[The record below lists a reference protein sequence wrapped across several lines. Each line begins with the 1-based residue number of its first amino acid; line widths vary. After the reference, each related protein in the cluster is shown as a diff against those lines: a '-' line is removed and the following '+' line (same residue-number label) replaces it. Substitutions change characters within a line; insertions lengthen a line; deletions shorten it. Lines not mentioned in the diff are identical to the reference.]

1 MYSPAI
7 KQLIDAFSKLP
18 TVGKRTAERFVF
30 HLLKSGKRDAGELTI
45 ALKKLID
52 NVKSCEMCWNFTE
65 SSPCPICR
73 DEKRNPK
80 LLCVVSD
87 PQDFEA
93 IETTKSFNGLYHI
106 IRGHVKSEDPD
117 SICFTKIPELFKR
130 IEKETYTEVLLAL
143 NHNMHGE
150 MTMMFIQQKLKQL
163 KPDLKVTRLARG
175 LPMGSDLQYADEVTL
190 SSALENRK

>member
-7 KQLIDAFSKLP
+7 AQLIEAFSKLP

-30 HLLKSGKRDAGELTI
+30 HLLKSGKRDAGELTV
-45 ALKKLID
+45 ALKKLIE

-65 SSPCPICR
+65 VSPCPICR

-80 LLCVVSD
+80 LLCVVSE

-93 IETTKSFNGLYHI
+93 IEVTKSFGGLYHI
-106 IRGHVKSEDPD
+106 IRGNIRSEDPE
-117 SICFTKIPELFKR
+117 SLRFTKIPELLKR
-130 IEKETYTEVLLAL
+130 IESENFEEVLLAL
-143 NHNMHGE
+143 NHNMQGE
-150 MTMMFIQQKLKQL
+150 LTMMFLQNKIKKLK
-163 KPDLKVTRLARG
+163 PELKVTRLARG

-190 SSALENRK
+190 SSALENRR